1 MHIVKNTCSKLMFF
15 HIMAY
20 PHTLYMAAPL
30 IYLSSARGL
39 PMYTI
44 HDACTVYL
52 CVTQHSQSD
61 INGKGQKYT
70 VLFDLYKLC
79 IENVQKSI

>member
-20 PHTLYMAAPL
+20 SHCTYGRTT
-30 IYLSSARGL
+30 YLPVFSTPATYVYHQR
-39 PMYTI
+39 
-44 HDACTVYL
+44 DACTVYLL

-61 INGKGQKYT
+61 INGKGQKIYRT
-70 VLFDLYKLC
+70 V
-79 IENVQKSI
+79 